1 MKKLITI
8 TSILAAGTL
17 FASAD
22 TYTWTGTSG
31 NKKWETSSNWDL
43 NNSYYPQSNKD
54 KAIIGENAGTITIST
69 DFRAFAA
76 ADVTIKSGS
85 SVSATVESNTAD
97 FGGSIFNLLG
107 GRYEVTGTNAIGFKG
122 NFTFNYGDVTSD
134 SQGYFGLTMSRG
146 KMWLQSTAA
155 TFNATINASTYG
167 AGQHTITLATIYAPA
182 WNSGPISYN
191 LRGISVSGYTLVN
204 DVTDVNALS
213 AGQYAVYH
221 DSATGK
227 VNVIFNNVPEPSM
240 FGLLAGLGALA
251 LVGARR
257 RRKTK

>member
-8 TSILAAGTL
+8 TSILAVGTL

-54 KAIIGENAGTITIST
+54 TAIIGENAETITIST

-76 ADVTIKSGS
+76 ANVTIKSGS
-85 SVSATVESNTAD
+85 SVSATVGSNTAD
-97 FGGSIFNLLG
+97 FVGSIFNLLG

-134 SQGYFGLTMSRG
+134 SQGYFGLTMSSG
-146 KMWLQSTAA
+146 KMWLQSTA
-155 TFNATINASTYG
+155 ATINASTYG

-221 DSATGK
+221 
-227 VNVIFNNVPEPSM
+227 E
-240 FGLLAGLGALA
+240 
-251 LVGARR
+251 LVGAHR

>member
-54 KAIIGENAGTITIST
+54 TAIIGENAGTITIST

-76 ADVTIKSGS
+76 ANVTIKSGS
-85 SVSATVESNTAD
+85 SVSATVGGNTVD
-97 FGGSIFNLLG
+97 FEGSIFNLLG

-134 SQGYFGLTMSRG
+134 SQGYFGLTMSSG

-155 TFNATINASTYG
+155 TINASTYS

-182 WNSGPISYN
+182 WDSGPISYN

-221 DSATGK
+221 
-227 VNVIFNNVPEPSM
+227 E
-240 FGLLAGLGALA
+240 
-251 LVGARR
+251 LVGAHR

>member
-17 FASAD
+17 FASAA
-22 TYTWTGTSG
+22 TYIWTGTSG
-31 NKKWETSSNWDL
+31 DGKWETSSNWDL
-43 NNSYYPQSNKD
+43 NNNYYPQARGD
-54 KAIIGENAGTITIST
+54 TAIIEEGAGAITIST
-69 DFRAFAA
+69 DFRAFDAA
-76 ADVTIKSGS
+76 NVTIKSGS
-85 SVSATVESNTAD
+85 SVSATVGGGTAD
-97 FGGSIFNLLG
+97 FRDSTFNLLG
-107 GRYEVTGTNAIGFKG
+107 GRYEVTGTNAIGFKE

-134 SQGYFGLTMSRG
+134 SQGYFGLTMSSG
-146 KMWLQSTAA
+146 TMWLNNTAA
-155 TFNATINASTYG
+155 TFNATVDASTYSEG
-167 AGQHTITLATIYAPA
+167 SHTITLATISAA
-182 WNSGPISYN
+182 NWSGGSISYD
-191 LRGISVSGYTLVN
+191 LGGISVSGYTLVN